1 LPPGICAINGFSCHR
16 LEDKTIHL
24 VDFRRACEKSPMA
37 KTKIKSETANIYA
50 VVGSDEAEVK
60 HVAAELAQKLV
71 PDDAGDF
78 GLEVIDGVADNADQ
92 AAGRIR
98 SAIEALQTLPFFGST
113 KVVWLKNANF
123 LGDDVKARST
133 AVQTALEELSVL
145 IDGGFGSEV
154 TLLISATEVD
164 KRRSFYKTLVK
175 RAELQ
180 VFDRLDSGRAGWE
193 EQATEIVLGR
203 AKKRKL
209 EFDEAALE
217 LFVLL
222 TGGDTRQI
230 DNELEKIDT
239 FLGKDRAVRVELVR
253 ELVPLSRA
261 GVIFELSNAL
271 SARDLELALTL
282 VRRLLEQGEK
292 AVGILL
298 AAIVPTIRNLL
309 LAKDLMEQHGIR
321 RSQSPFQFI
330 AAMNRLPAK
339 ATEHLPRKKDGSIN
353 AYGLAIAA
361 HANSSNGV
369 AMQGFPLGGQTKI
382 AYTQDPNLAALEVTD
397 FETGGRRSTTSF
409 FNGSKPEYPRRMH
422 FIQGSD
428 AHSLE
433 TEQADSANKLTG
445 TSSVPLPAT
454 LKGVVQITLP
464 TGTVAPS
471 SA

>member
-1 LPPGICAINGFSCHR
+1 
-16 LEDKTIHL
+16 
-24 VDFRRACEKSPMA
+24 M
-37 KTKIKSETANIYA
+37 
-50 VVGSDEAEVK
+50 
-60 HVAAELAQKLV
+60 
-71 PDDAGDF
+71 
-78 GLEVIDGVADNADQ
+78 
-92 AAGRIR
+92 
-98 SAIEALQTLPFFGST
+98 
-113 KVVWLKNANF
+113 
-123 LGDDVKARST
+123 
-133 AVQTALEELSVL
+133 
-145 IDGGFGSEV
+145 
-154 TLLISATEVD
+154 
-164 KRRSFYKTLVK
+164 
-175 RAELQ
+175 
-180 VFDRLDSGRAGWE
+180 
-193 EQATEIVLGR
+193 
-203 AKKRKL
+203 

-361 HANSSNGV
+361 QHANQFNSNELIE
-369 AMQGFPLGGQTKI
+369 AMRACLDANVKLVTTQLDHELILTEVVVKLLGDK
-382 AYTQDPNLAALEVTD
+382 E
-397 FETGGRRSTTSF
+397 
-409 FNGSKPEYPRRMH
+409 
-422 FIQGSD
+422 
-428 AHSLE
+428 
-433 TEQADSANKLTG
+433 
-445 TSSVPLPAT
+445 
-454 LKGVVQITLP
+454 
-464 TGTVAPS
+464 
-471 SA
+471 